1 MANAISILPDQQ
13 LAALNDV
20 YRKAVARK
28 RLKAT
33 LAAAVFFAALVIAA
47 IGAEVNL
54 RTLFTY
60 FGNFVSYFDRI
71 LTLEDGTRVWTN
83 FGEWFWGWQK
93 WLKMLGE
100 TILISYVGTLIGAVF
115 AFALNFFAAQN
126 TSPAPWLRF
135 VIRRILEFAR
145 TVPGIVFAL
154 IFVIAFGLGPMAG
167 VLAIAVHSTGALGK
181 LFSEIV
187 ENADMKPVEG
197 VRSTGAS
204 WLSCM
209 RFAVLPQ
216 VTAGYAS
223 YALLRFEINVREA
236 SVMGFVGA
244 GGIGQELVV
253 AIRKFYYSDVSAI
266 LVTIIVTVFVIDITT
281 GWLRG
286 KTVRQGGTRM
296 SQLPKPDTDALR
308 TKYPDVFDRPA
319 SARLAMPAVILAVL
333 AIFVFGL
340 VDLGFSPAKL
350 VSGLSQL
357 GWITLMMIP
366 PDPGSSLPAYL
377 AALGE
382 TLSIALLGTTLAAVA
397 ALPVSL
403 LAARNIIPSNLLRF
417 PVRRFLDSI
426 RGVDT
431 LIWALVWIN
440 VVGLGPFAG
449 VLAIAVSDF
458 GAFGKL
464 FSEAI
469 EAADRKQV
477 EGIRASGGSALHE
490 IRFGLM
496 PQVASG
502 DRGAGALFHRV
513 EYAFRHHHRHRR
525 RRRHWPAASRANPR
539 AGVAEGLVPDPDDF
553 GRCRRHRLDLR

>member
-1 MANAISILPDQQ
+1 
-13 LAALNDV
+13 
-20 YRKAVARK
+20 
-28 RLKAT
+28 
-33 LAAAVFFAALVIAA
+33 
-47 IGAEVNL
+47 
-54 RTLFTY
+54 
-60 FGNFVSYFDRI
+60 
-71 LTLEDGTRVWTN
+71 
-83 FGEWFWGWQK
+83 
-93 WLKMLGE
+93 
-100 TILISYVGTLIGAVF
+100 
-115 AFALNFFAAQN
+115 
-126 TSPAPWLRF
+126 
-135 VIRRILEFAR
+135 
-145 TVPGIVFAL
+145 
-154 IFVIAFGLGPMAG
+154 
-167 VLAIAVHSTGALGK
+167 
-181 LFSEIV
+181 
-187 ENADMKPVEG
+187 
-197 VRSTGAS
+197 
-204 WLSCM
+204 
-209 RFAVLPQ
+209 
-216 VTAGYAS
+216 
-223 YALLRFEINVREA
+223 
-236 SVMGFVGA
+236 
-244 GGIGQELVV
+244 
-253 AIRKFYYSDVSAI
+253 
-266 LVTIIVTVFVIDITT
+266 
-281 GWLRG
+281 
-286 KTVRQGGTRM
+286 M
-296 SQLPKPDTDALR
+296 SQLPKPDTGALR

-382 TLSIALLGTTLAAVA
+382 TLSIAMLGTTLAAVA

-496 PQVASG
+496 PQVLPVIAGQVLYFIESNTRSATIIG
-502 DRGAGALFHRV
+502 IVGAGGIGLQLSEQIRVLEWQQVSFLILMILVTVAALDWVSQRLRGAIIG
-513 EYAFRHHHRHRR
+513 RR
-525 RRRHWPAASRANPR
+525 
-539 AGVAEGLVPDPDDF
+539 G
-553 GRCRRHRLDLR
+553 